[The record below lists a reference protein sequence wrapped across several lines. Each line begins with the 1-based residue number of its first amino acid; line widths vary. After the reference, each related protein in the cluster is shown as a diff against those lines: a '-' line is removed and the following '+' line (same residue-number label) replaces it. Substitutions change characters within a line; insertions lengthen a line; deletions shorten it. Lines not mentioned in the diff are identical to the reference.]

1 MIASQ
6 YLSWMVSLSFNEG
19 NLNLIHI
26 VIFLLISITIYC
38 TVIFYLLLRRQYQ
51 PLKSKGANLLIIST
65 LGNAFFSTTLYI
77 NKMIANVY
85 NVGSF
90 FEPGD
95 PEKRIP
101 PNQAVVEFSCA
112 LSHIQ
117 YGIFMPLFFFPYY
130 MRAYRLYL
138 VYKAHLTHFELKK
151 QHGVMAFKS
160 IKSLHFVREK
170 NMIKWLV
177 AIMIP
182 LFIMTIVAILD
193 NDFRSYFPSFEA
205 KSCLLGSNYFTQA
218 GDINKKFQ
226 LHLYYTIESYLI
238 TNFALNAL
246 LMWLIYLLRDIQAEF
261 SMNYELKVL
270 TFTQICV
277 DFVIFFFLIIA
288 PTA

>member
-1 MIASQ
+1 
-6 YLSWMVSLSFNEG
+6 
-19 NLNLIHI
+19 
-26 VIFLLISITIYC
+26 
-38 TVIFYLLLRRQYQ
+38 
-51 PLKSKGANLLIIST
+51 
-65 LGNAFFSTTLYI
+65 
-77 NKMIANVY
+77 MIANVY

-130 MRAYRLYL
+130 MRGYRLYL
-138 VYKAHLTHFELKK
+138 VYKAHLKHFELKK
-151 QHGVMAFKS
+151 LKGVMAFKS

-182 LFIMTIVAILD
+182 LFILTVVAVFD

-205 KSCLLGSNYFTQA
+205 KSCLLGSDYFRQE
-218 GDINKKFQ
+218 GDIIKKFQ